1 MMDIDDRVDLV
12 PGSERNL
19 ADFGDKPSLPAAEPL
34 GRLVAV
40 SGSQATVQFTTEQS
54 SPGEH
59 NADVTVGSLLGIKTG
74 NSLAIGALCE
84 VSVNDSA
91 SGQHGPQAIGRLDLL
106 GEIACDA
113 SGEKRFNHGIMVY
126 PKLGSAVVPAGSD
139 ELRIIFDLASP
150 HTIEVGRLQQNGSIA
165 AYVNI
170 DEIVQK
176 HFAIVG
182 STGAG
187 KSTALALILRKIM
200 EARSDLRILLVDAH
214 NEYGNCFDDRAH
226 VAGPGNLRLPFWLFN
241 FDEIVQIIFGFRTR
255 AEHEVSLLAELI
267 PVAKT
272 EYARSRTALRS
283 TSYRPSQSDG
293 RRYTVD
299 TPVPYRFED
308 VIAAAESRMGKL
320 ENGDVAVQYQ
330 RLLMRINTVRKNPRY
345 SFIFDDASGGNDTM
359 VDILCQLLRLKDD
372 RRPMAIVQ
380 LAGFPV
386 ETMEIIVSVLFRL
399 AFEFGVWSDALSPL
413 LIVCEEAHNY
423 ANADRTIGFR
433 PAREGLSR
441 IAKEGRKHGVFLGL
455 VTQRPH
461 QLDPTL
467 ISQCSTVFAMRLG
480 HEDDQKI
487 VRAAVSDSASRLL
500 AFLPSLG
507 TREALVIGAGVPT
520 VMRLR
525 FEELPDCCIPKSQA
539 VCGGNFDSVR
549 KIDEQLIATV
559 VARWRGTAMSSKP
572 APAPTAPD
580 LKFRSS
586 EAVRWSAPS
595 FQD

>member
-1 MMDIDDRVDLV
+1 MIDIDDRVDLV
-12 PGSERNL
+12 PGNEQHL
-19 ADFGDKPSLPAAEPL
+19 ADLGNKPSLSAAEPV
-34 GRLVAV
+34 GRVVAV
-40 SGSQATVQFTTEQS
+40 SGSQATVQFATGQA

-59 NADVTVGSLLGIKTG
+59 NGDVTVGSLLGIKTA

-84 VSVNDSA
+84 LSLKDSA
-91 SGQHGPQAIGRLDLL
+91 SGQHGSDAIGRLDLL
-106 GEIACDA
+106 GEIACA
-113 SGEKRFNHGIMVY
+113 PSGEQRFNHGITVY
-126 PKLGSAVVPAGSD
+126 PKLGSAVVPVGGD

-150 HTIEVGRLQQNGSIA
+150 RTIEVGRLQHNGSIA
-165 AYVNI
+165 ACINI

-182 STGAG
+182 STGSG

-200 EARSDLRILLVDAH
+200 EARGDLRILLIDAH

-226 VAGPGNLRLPFWLFN
+226 FAGPGNLRLPFWLFN
-241 FDEIVQIIFGFRTR
+241 FDEIVQIIFGSQAR

-267 PVAKT
+267 PIAKT
-272 EYARSRTALRS
+272 EYARSRSALRS
-283 TSYRPSQSDG
+283 NYRQSQADG
-293 RRYTVD
+293 GRHTVD

-320 ENGDVAVQYQ
+320 ENGDVAIQYQ
-330 RLLMRINTVRKNPRY
+330 RLLVHINAVRKNPRY
-345 SFIFDDASGGNDTM
+345 SFIFDDAGNGDDTM
-359 VDILCQLLRLKDD
+359 VDILCQLLRLSDD

-380 LAGFPV
+380 LAGFPA
-386 ETMEIIVSVLFRL
+386 ETMEVIVSVLFRL
-399 AFEFGVWSDALSPL
+399 AFEFGVWSDGLSPL

-423 ANADRTIGFR
+423 ASADRTTGCR
-433 PAREGLSR
+433 AAREGLSR

-487 VRAAVSDSASRLL
+487 VRAAVSDAASRLL

-525 FEELPDCCIPKSQA
+525 FAELPDRCIPKSQA
-539 VCGGNFDSVR
+539 VWGGNLDSAR

-559 VARWRGTAMSSKP
+559 VARWRGTAMSSGP
-572 APAPTAPD
+572 AAESAAPT
-580 LKFRSS
+580 FRAGA
-586 EAVRWSAPS
+586 AVNWSARS
-595 FQD
+595 VQD